1 MHSFREIGENKIFG
15 NGGLQIFGNGIFAE
29 NIRVINMKM
38 L

>member
-1 MHSFREIGENKIFG
+1 MHSNWDIGENKIFG
-15 NGGLQIFGNGIFAE
+15 NGGLICIFAE